1 MDNNFL
7 MKVLSKNLEQNPAL
21 QQILTLKSMLDKL
34 PVDKQ
39 QKIVGDF
46 VKELEDAVK
55 EQEEK

>member
-7 MKVLSKNLEQNPAL
+7 MKMLSKNLEQNPAL
-21 QQILTLKSMLDKL
+21 QQMLTLKSMLDKL

>member
-7 MKVLSKNLEQNPAL
+7 MKMLSKNLEQNPAL
-21 QQILTLKSMLDKL
+21 QQMLTLKSMLDKL

-46 VKELEDAVK
+46 IKELEDAVK